1 LDESPELGHPAMF
14 PPRDMTGESLSR
26 RMLRLMRMLIY
37 QLKIRLDI
45 LRAPKSILGPT
56 RGYVVFEPSECGNSA
71 AEPAWIAGLPRFL
84 AEMIALGRSRAP
96 SDFVAWI
103 CNHKSR
109 FGQSRDGSAAGLDGM
124 KLAAPRPYPQ
134 TGRLGDREI
143 NMVAANMRRID
154 RIVADAGG
162 RAVFWVA
169 PVAALDHDV
178 ALNHAIDRVLKRLP
192 RLRIIDARYVTTSLK
207 YFIGDDKHPNER
219 FFRWLV
225 GRIREMGWLR

>member
-1 LDESPELGHPAMF
+1 
-14 PPRDMTGESLSR
+14 
-26 RMLRLMRMLIY
+26 
-37 QLKIRLDI
+37 
-45 LRAPKSILGPT
+45 
-56 RGYVVFEPSECGNSA
+56 
-71 AEPAWIAGLPRFL
+71 
-84 AEMIALGRSRAP
+84 
-96 SDFVAWI
+96 
-103 CNHKSR
+103 
-109 FGQSRDGSAAGLDGM
+109 
-124 KLAAPRPYPQ
+124 
-134 TGRLGDREI
+134 
-143 NMVAANMRRID
+143 MVAANMRRID